1 MKKRII
7 IKKGGGVLLLT
18 VLLWIT
24 FIDYTVIIGM
34 DLYHEINVNLHESKI
49 FFFIIFPII
58 CRTIISF
65 SSFIIIYFSIIKNS
79 SHNIFKPFFSRF
91 YIKWNIMIEIP
102 FYIKMIFVICSIS
115 VCIYSI
121 IMDFGNII
129 FGYTFT
135 YTFINERDYVI
146 RGEVPFLI
154 RTLSSLII
162 IILLVKSL
170 RTKR

>member
-1 MKKRII
+1 
-7 IKKGGGVLLLT
+7 
-18 VLLWIT
+18 
-24 FIDYTVIIGM
+24 
-34 DLYHEINVNLHESKI
+34 
-49 FFFIIFPII
+49 
-58 CRTIISF
+58 
-65 SSFIIIYFSIIKNS
+65 
-79 SHNIFKPFFSRF
+79 
-91 YIKWNIMIEIP
+91 
-102 FYIKMIFVICSIS
+102 MIFVICSIS